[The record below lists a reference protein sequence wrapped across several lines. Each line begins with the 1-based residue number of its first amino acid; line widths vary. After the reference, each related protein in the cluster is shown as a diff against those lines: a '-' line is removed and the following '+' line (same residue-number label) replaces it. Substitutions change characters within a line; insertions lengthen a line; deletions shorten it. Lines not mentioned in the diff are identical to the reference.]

1 MNGLFR
7 LKSFLSYFFTSK
19 GINNMHSPFVYEFM
33 QQVLYDP
40 RTFYAYTEIENV
52 RKELLQSH
60 QALSFI
66 NYGAGSNSGLP
77 VIKTISSILRKSSST
92 PKKAQLLFRIA
103 GYYKCIKI
111 IELGTNMGISAMYLA
126 SSGANTKVVTI
137 EGAKEL
143 AEIARSNATTLGMQ
157 NIEILEDVFEDALPL
172 ALQKFGKTDLVY
184 FDGNHRKEATLAY
197 FYEVLPHLHEKSI
210 LIFDDIYWSAEM
222 KEAWLEIRTNPSVTI
237 TIDLFYF
244 GLVFFRKELSKQH
257 FTLRW

>member
-33 QQVLYDP
+33 QQVLYDR
-40 RTFYAYTEIENV
+40 RTFYAYAEIENV
-52 RKELLQSH
+52 RKKLLQSH

-66 NYGAGSNSGLP
+66 DFGACSNSGLP

-157 NIEILEDVFEDALPL
+157 NIEILEDVFENALPL
-172 ALQKFGKTDLVY
+172 ALQKFGKADLVY

>member
-7 LKSFLSYFFTSK
+7 LKSFVSYFFTSK

-52 RKELLQSH
+52 RKKLLRSRQRI
-60 QALSFI
+60 SFI
-66 NYGAGSNSGLP
+66 DYGAGRTSDLP
-77 VIKTISSILRKSSST
+77 AKKMLSSILKKSSK
-92 PKKAQLLFRIA
+92 PPQQAQLLFRIA
-103 GYYKCIKI
+103 CHYKCAKI

-143 AEIARSNATTLGMQ
+143 AEIARTNATTLGMQ
-157 NIEILEDVFEDALPL
+157 NIEILADTFENALPL

-197 FYEVLPHLHEKSI
+197 FYQVLPHLHEKSI
-210 LIFDDIYWSAEM
+210 LVFDDIYWSAQM
-222 KEAWLEIRTNPSVTI
+222 KEAWQEIRTNPDVTI
-237 TIDLFYF
+237 TIDLYHF
-244 GLVFFRKELSKQH
+244 GLVFFRKELSRQH